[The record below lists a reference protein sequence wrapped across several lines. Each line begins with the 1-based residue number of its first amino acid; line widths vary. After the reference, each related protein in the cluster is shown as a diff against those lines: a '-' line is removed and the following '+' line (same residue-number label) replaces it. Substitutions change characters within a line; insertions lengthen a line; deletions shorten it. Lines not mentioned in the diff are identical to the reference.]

1 MKRVFLTILMV
12 VVLSLAVLYY
22 LDNLGSLSTISFTE
36 VIFEDVEELK
46 FLDAYTVK
54 ELQPQ
59 DVDLSEMEAYYCK
72 LISYEQNEYLVA
84 G

>member
-1 MKRVFLTILMV
+1 MRIINKNEKSILAILMI

-46 FLDAYTVK
+46 FLDSYTLK
-54 ELQPQ
+54 ELQPPQ
-59 DVDLSEMEAYYCK
+59 FRFR
-72 LISYEQNEYLVA
+72 
-84 G
+84 

>member
-1 MKRVFLTILMV
+1 MTILMV

-46 FLDAYTVK
+46 FLEIRYN
-54 ELQPQ
+54 
-59 DVDLSEMEAYYCK
+59 K
-72 LISYEQNEYLVA
+72 LRKIRK
-84 G
+84 